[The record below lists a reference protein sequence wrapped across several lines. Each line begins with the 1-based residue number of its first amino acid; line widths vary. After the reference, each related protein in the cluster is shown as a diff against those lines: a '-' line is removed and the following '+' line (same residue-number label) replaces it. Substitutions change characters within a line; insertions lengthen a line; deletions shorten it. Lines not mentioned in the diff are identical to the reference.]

1 MEQATMMWKFTDK
14 IFYLT
19 LISAFQFLQYVKWL
33 IQPPKSNGYFK
44 ALRNVHTSYRLPL
57 TFIQQL

>member
-1 MEQATMMWKFTDK
+1 MWKFTDK

-19 LISAFQFLQYVKWL
+19 LISAFQFLQYVKLL
-33 IQPPKSNGYFK
+33 IQLPKSNGDFK

-57 TFIQQL
+57 TFNQQL